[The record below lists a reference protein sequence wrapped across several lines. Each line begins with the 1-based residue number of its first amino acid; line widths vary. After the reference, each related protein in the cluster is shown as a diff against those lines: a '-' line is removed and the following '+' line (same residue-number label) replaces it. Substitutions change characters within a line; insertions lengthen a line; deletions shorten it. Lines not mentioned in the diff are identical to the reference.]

1 MRRSTQET
9 QMKVSVD
16 TRSENEPAFEVFS
29 EEMATENKPAFEVV
43 SEEMAAAC
51 NNVLGGAPT
60 LHTND

>member
-1 MRRSTQET
+1 
-9 QMKVSVD
+9 MKVSVD